1 MIGLLDDYLLN
12 SGILNYKKRFKP
24 ITYLMDIYKKENNVE
39 GLLRLKELI
48 DNHEILNV
56 LYKDRLLNKL
66 NKVKGWKQNAI
77 KDKVTDVWKK

>member
-1 MIGLLDDYLLN
+1 
-12 SGILNYKKRFKP
+12 
-24 ITYLMDIYKKENNVE
+24 MDIYKKENNVE

-66 NKVKGWKQNAI
+66 NKVKG
-77 KDKVTDVWKK
+77 